1 MGLLSRTSTFVRY
14 SVEGQLP
21 DNFWDFAAERIAQFS
36 FKDIDDTFD
45 EYSIGWVSVD
55 NMFDSAFAHTSYAV
69 GDQIVLSLRVDER
82 KVSKILLKKFTL
94 KEEERLKKERQIPRL
109 NRNQRVQIREDIH
122 LRLVKKALPVPSI
135 YELSWN
141 LANNTLLFFSIS
153 PKAQSILEDF
163 FKECFGLTIILQV
176 PYLAAANLLDLSEQ
190 ERLKE
195 IQPEI
200 LGVCRGIKIHGP
212 Q

>member
-200 LGVCRGIKIHGP
+200 LV
-212 Q
+212 

>member
-190 ERLKE
+190 EGLKE

-200 LGVCRGIKIHGP
+200 LVQCKP
-212 Q
+212 

>member
-21 DNFWDFAAERIAQFS
+21 DKFWDFAAERIAQFS
-36 FKDIDDTFD
+36 FRDIDETFD

-55 NMFDSAFAHTSYAV
+55 NMFDSTFAHASYAV
-69 GDQIVLSLRVDER
+69 GDQIVLAMRIDER
-82 KVSKILLKKFTL
+82 KVSPTLLKKFSL
-94 KEEERLKKERQIPRL
+94 KEEDRLKKERQIPRL
-109 NRNQRVQIREDIH
+109 SRSQRVQIKEDIR
-122 LRLVKKALPVPSI
+122 LQLVKKALPVPSV

-141 LANNTLLFFSIS
+141 LANNTVLFFSIS
-153 PKAQSILEDF
+153 TKAQSILEDF
-163 FKECFGLTIILQV
+163 FKECFGFTVILQV
-176 PYLAAANLLDLSEQ
+176 PYLAAANLLDDSQQ

-200 LGVCRGIKIHGP
+200 LV
-212 Q
+212 

>member
-21 DNFWDFAAERIAQFS
+21 DKFWDFAAERIAQFS
-36 FKDIDDTFD
+36 FRDIDETFD

-55 NMFDSAFAHTSYAV
+55 NMFDSTFAHASYAV
-69 GDQIVLSLRVDER
+69 GDQIVLAMRIDER
-82 KVSKILLKKFTL
+82 KVSPTLLKKFSL
-94 KEEERLKKERQIPRL
+94 KEEDRLKKERQIPRL
-109 NRNQRVQIREDIH
+109 SRSQRVQIKEDIR
-122 LRLVKKALPVPSI
+122 LQLVKKALHVPSV

-141 LANNTLLFFSIS
+141 LANNTVLFFSIS
-153 PKAQSILEDF
+153 TKAQSILEDF
-163 FKECFGLTIILQV
+163 FKECFGFTVILQV
-176 PYLAAANLLDLSEQ
+176 PYLAAANLLDDSQQ

-200 LGVCRGIKIHGP
+200 LV
-212 Q
+212 

>member
-21 DNFWDFAAERIAQFS
+21 DNFWDFAAERIAQFA
-36 FKDIDDTFD
+36 FRDIDDTFD
-45 EYSIGWVSVD
+45 EYSIGWVAVD
-55 NMFDSAFAHTSYAV
+55 NMFDSAFTHASYTV
-69 GDQIVLSLRVDER
+69 GDQIVLSMRIDER
-82 KVSKILLKKFTL
+82 KVSKTLLKKFTL
-94 KEEERLKKERQIPRL
+94 KEEERLKKERQVPRL
-109 NRNQRVQIREDIH
+109 NRNQRVQIKEDVH
-122 LRLVKKALPVPSI
+122 LRLVKKALPVPSV
-135 YELSWN
+135 YDLSWN

-176 PYLAAANLLDLSEQ
+176 PYLAAANLLDISEQ

-200 LGVCRGIKIHGP
+200 LV
-212 Q
+212 

>member
-14 SVEGQLP
+14 SVEGPLP

-36 FKDIDDTFD
+36 FQDIDDTFD
-45 EYSIGWVSVD
+45 EYSIGWVTVD
-55 NMFDSAFAHTSYAV
+55 NMFDSSFAHASYAV
-69 GDQIVLSLRVDER
+69 GDQIVLSMRIDER
-82 KVSKILLKKFTL
+82 KVSKTLLKKFSL
-94 KEEERLKKERQIPRL
+94 KEEERLKKERQVPRL
-109 NRNQRVQIREDIH
+109 SRNQRLQIKEDIH
-122 LRLVKKALPVPSI
+122 LQLTKKALPLPSV

-141 LANNTLLFFSIS
+141 LANNTVLFFSIS
-153 PKAQSILEDF
+153 AKAQSILEDF

-176 PYLAAANLLDLSEQ
+176 PYLAAANLLDHSEQ

-200 LGVCRGIKIHGP
+200 LV
-212 Q
+212 

>member
-94 KEEERLKKERQIPRL
+94 KEEERLKKERQVPRL
-109 NRNQRVQIREDIH
+109 NRNQRLQIKEDIH
-122 LRLVKKALPVPSI
+122 LRLVKKALPVPSV

-200 LGVCRGIKIHGP
+200 LV
-212 Q
+212 

>member
-21 DNFWDFAAERIAQFS
+21 DNFWDFAAERITQFS

-45 EYSIGWVSVD
+45 EYSIGWVAVD
-55 NMFDSAFAHTSYAV
+55 NMFDSTFAHASYAV
-69 GDQIVLSLRVDER
+69 GDQVVLSMRIDER
-82 KVSKILLKKFTL
+82 KVSKNLLKKFSL

-122 LRLVKKALPVPSI
+122 LQLVKKALPVPSV

-153 PKAQSILEDF
+153 PRAQSILEDF
-163 FKECFGLTIILQV
+163 FKESFGLTIILQV

-200 LGVCRGIKIHGP
+200 LV
-212 Q
+212 

>member
-21 DNFWDFAAERIAQFS
+21 DKFWDFAAERIAQFS
-36 FKDIDDTFD
+36 FRDIDETFD

-55 NMFDSAFAHTSYAV
+55 NMFDSTFAHASYAV
-69 GDQIVLSLRVDER
+69 GDQIVLAMRIDER
-82 KVSKILLKKFTL
+82 KVSPTLLKKFSL
-94 KEEERLKKERQIPRL
+94 KEEDRLKKERQVPRL
-109 NRNQRVQIREDIH
+109 SRSQRVQIKEDIR
-122 LRLVKKALPVPSI
+122 LQLVKKALPVPSV

-141 LANNTLLFFSIS
+141 LANNTVLFFSIS
-153 PKAQSILEDF
+153 TKAQSILEDF
-163 FKECFGLTIILQV
+163 FKECFGFTVILQV
-176 PYLAAANLLDLSEQ
+176 PYLAAANLLDDSQQ

-200 LGVCRGIKIHGP
+200 LV
-212 Q
+212 

>member
-21 DNFWDFAAERIAQFS
+21 DNFWDFAAERIAQFA
-36 FKDIDDTFD
+36 FRDIDDTFD
-45 EYSIGWVSVD
+45 EYSIGWVAVD
-55 NMFDSAFAHTSYAV
+55 NMFDSAFAHSSYSV
-69 GDQIVLSLRVDER
+69 GDQIVLSMRIDER

-109 NRNQRVQIREDIH
+109 NRNQRVQIKEDVH
-122 LRLVKKALPVPSI
+122 LRLVKKALPVPSV
-135 YELSWN
+135 YDLSWN

-176 PYLAAANLLDLSEQ
+176 PFLAAANLLDLSEQ

-200 LGVCRGIKIHGP
+200 LV
-212 Q
+212 

>member
-21 DNFWDFAAERIAQFS
+21 DKFWDFAAERIAQFS
-36 FKDIDDTFD
+36 FRDIDETFD

-55 NMFDSAFAHTSYAV
+55 NMFYSTFAHASYAV
-69 GDQIVLSLRVDER
+69 GDQIVLAMRIDER
-82 KVSKILLKKFTL
+82 KVSPTLLKKFSL
-94 KEEERLKKERQIPRL
+94 KEEDRLKKERQIPRL
-109 NRNQRVQIREDIH
+109 SRSQRVQIKEYIR
-122 LRLVKKALPVPSI
+122 LQLVKKALPVPSV

-141 LANNTLLFFSIS
+141 LANNTVLFFSIS
-153 PKAQSILEDF
+153 TKAQSILEDF
-163 FKECFGLTIILQV
+163 FKECFGFTVILQV
-176 PYLAAANLLDLSEQ
+176 PYLAAANLLDDSQQ

-200 LGVCRGIKIHGP
+200 LV
-212 Q
+212 

>member
-1 MGLLSRTSTFVRY
+1 MGMLSRTSTFVRY

-45 EYSIGWVSVD
+45 EYSIGWVAVD
-55 NMFDSAFAHTSYAV
+55 NMFDSGFAHASYAV
-69 GDQIVLSLRVDER
+69 GDQIVLSLRIDER
-82 KVSKILLKKFTL
+82 KVSKTLLKKFSL

-109 NRNQRVQIREDIH
+109 SRSQCVQIKEDI
-122 LRLVKKALPVPSI
+122 RLQLAKKALPMPSV

-141 LANNTLLFFSIS
+141 LANNTILFFSIS
-153 PKAQSILEDF
+153 TKAQSTLEDF

-190 ERLKE
+190 EKLKE
-195 IQPEI
+195 IHPEI
-200 LGVCRGIKIHGP
+200 LV
-212 Q
+212 

>member
-1 MGLLSRTSTFVRY
+1 MGMLSRTSTFVRY

-21 DNFWDFAAERIAQFS
+21 DNFRDFAAERIAQFS
-36 FKDIDDTFD
+36 FQDIDDTFD
-45 EYSIGWVSVD
+45 EYSIGWVAVD
-55 NMFDSAFAHTSYAV
+55 NMFDSAFAYASYAV
-69 GDQIVLSLRVDER
+69 GDQVVLSLRIDER
-82 KVSKILLKKFTL
+82 KVSKILLKKFSL

-109 NRNQRVQIREDIH
+109 SRSQRVQIKEDI
-122 LRLVKKALPVPSI
+122 RLQLIKKALPSPSV

-141 LANNTLLFFSIS
+141 LANNTVLFFSIS
-153 PKAQSILEDF
+153 TKAQSMLEDF

-176 PYLAAANLLDLSEQ
+176 PYLAAANLLDHSEQ

-200 LGVCRGIKIHGP
+200 LV
-212 Q
+212 

>member
-21 DNFWDFAAERIAQFS
+21 DNFWDFAAERIAQFA
-36 FKDIDDTFD
+36 FRDIDDTFD
-45 EYSIGWVSVD
+45 EYSIGWVAVD
-55 NMFDSAFAHTSYAV
+55 NMFDSAFAHASYAV
-69 GDQIVLSLRVDER
+69 GDQIVLSMRIDER
-82 KVSKILLKKFTL
+82 KVSKTLLKKFTL
-94 KEEERLKKERQIPRL
+94 KEEERLKKERQVPRL
-109 NRNQRVQIREDIH
+109 NRNQRVQIKEDVH
-122 LRLVKKALPVPSI
+122 LRLVKKALPVPSV
-135 YELSWN
+135 YDLSWN

-176 PYLAAANLLDLSEQ
+176 PYLAAANLLDISEQ

-200 LGVCRGIKIHGP
+200 LV
-212 Q
+212 

>member
-21 DNFWDFAAERIAQFS
+21 DNFWDFAAERIAQFA
-36 FKDIDDTFD
+36 FRDIDDTFD
-45 EYSIGWVSVD
+45 EYSIGWVAVD
-55 NMFDSAFAHTSYAV
+55 NMFDSAFAHASYAV
-69 GDQIVLSLRVDER
+69 GDQIVLSMRIDER
-82 KVSKILLKKFTL
+82 KVSKTLLKKFTL
-94 KEEERLKKERQIPRL
+94 KEEERLKKERQVPRL
-109 NRNQRVQIREDIH
+109 NRNQRVQIKEDVH
-122 LRLVKKALPVPSI
+122 LRLVKKALPVPSV
-135 YELSWN
+135 YDLSWN

-200 LGVCRGIKIHGP
+200 LV
-212 Q
+212 